1 MAGSIFADAV
11 KPRITDGSRTLDVDD
26 VHAVD
31 TNSTMPSDSDATMF
45 NKILSGPS
53 VACLDTLLQHSSG
66 PMVKEESAELLW
78 LADGTFNGRAHC
90 NIFVNS
96 ADLGSPLQEDHEKKV
111 KELKGRLTNTVT
123 AQAVLN
129 SDDDIFA
136 DDIGK
141 QVAQQTYITL
151 LIGDW
156 VGALECLLAMKNLDP
171 EDVASALEY
180 KDEDGNTLM
189 HRAVMSKDSPDF
201 IQEVEERQKCR
212 GLKFEDNSDQLHR
225 EKIIERLFL
234 FDKSL
239 LIAQNNKG
247 ETPLDCCESNI
258 MREHIRMLVR
268 KRLVEKKS
276 SNAGTYTSRPG
287 MLMSTCIRAWYQLNL
302 IGT

>member
-1 MAGSIFADAV
+1 M
-11 KPRITDGSRTLDVDD
+11 TDGSQTLDVDD

-31 TNSTMPSDSDATMF
+31 TNSTMPGDSDATMF
-45 NKILSGPS
+45 KKKKNGPF
-53 VACLDTLLQHSSG
+53 APCLDTSSQQSSG
-66 PMVKEESAELLW
+66 PMVKEESAESLW

-96 ADLGSPLQEDHEKKV
+96 GDLESPLEENRVNKV

-123 AQAVLN
+123 AQAILN
-129 SDDDIFA
+129 SDDDIFTH
-136 DDIGK
+136 DLGK

-156 VGALECLLAMKNLDP
+156 VGALECLLAMKNLEP
-171 EDVASALEY
+171 EDVAGALEY

-201 IQEVEERQKCR
+201 KPEAEVRQKCR

-239 LIAQNNKG
+239 LLAQNNKG

-276 SNAGTYTSRPG
+276 NNASTYTSRPG
-287 MLMSTCIRAWYQLNL
+287 MLMSACIRAWYQLNL